1 MSTENNGYAGVKPK
15 KMTAPA
21 IMARKGGDPVVC
33 LTAYT
38 TPMARLL
45 DAHCDLLLVGD
56 SLGMVLYGMETTLGV
71 TLDMMINHT
80 QAVVRGASAAMV
92 VVDMPFGTVE
102 ENPEVAFRNCARV
115 MAETNAQGVKIEG
128 GQTMAPTIKYL
139 VERGIPVMGHVGLK
153 PQSVNTMGGFKTQ
166 GRDEAEW
173 AAIIDDA
180 KAVADAGAFSIVV
193 EGVAEGL
200 GKKITEVVPC
210 VTIGIGASA
219 QCDGQILVTEDML
232 GLFERTPK
240 FVKTYGDM
248 KGLIEGAVKNY
259 HDDVKSRAFPG
270 ADNVFGMK
278 K

>member
-1 MSTENNGYAGVKPK
+1 MSTQNNGNTGQKPK

-38 TPMARLL
+38 TPMAKLL
-45 DAHCDLLLVGD
+45 DPHCDLLLVGD

-102 ENPEVAFRNCARV
+102 ETPEMAFRNCARV

-193 EGVAEGL
+193 EGVAEDL

>member
-1 MSTENNGYAGVKPK
+1 MSTQNNGNTGQKPK

-38 TPMARLL
+38 TPMAKLL
-45 DAHCDLLLVGD
+45 DPHCDLLLVGD

-102 ENPEVAFRNCARV
+102 ETPEVAFRNCARV

-139 VERGIPVMGHVGLK
+139 VERGIPVMGHIGLK

-193 EGVAEGL
+193 EGVAEDL